1 MSEGTEA
8 TEDRKRRG
16 RFASTSRARAPVLVA
31 LGLALAAFAPAARAE
46 KFHLLP
52 GDSHKSSYTYEPG
65 REYWFDVGGILK
77 VPKGDTKARRGGPLE
92 TITVPPGG
100 SAVTATSFVQGQEY
114 PVVARR
120 SVGTTN
126 ADGSY
131 AYDWFYLHECSPFPS
146 QCEPFTGGIPEEY
159 SRIWVSDK
167 TRSNVPL
174 TAFASGGQFAWPAYQ
189 EDHVYPLTITDADG
203 PLAIEDAFPSFGYS
217 TAGETGSWTLDVFP
231 PGACPATRA
240 GDGKA
245 GEGCAVS
252 DECEWDAFYKRC
264 GDDPAEPAEVLLA
277 ENPQGSSVQVQLFT
291 ADGQR
296 PKARGDH
303 LYTAFFKN
311 APWGLGSGESEPG
324 RVRFSLA
331 RVGPDGEATG
341 KLEVNIIASPPMV
354 CGTTCVGKAWSD
366 VEGEEL
372 RERMEATGGGKFL
385 IESPPI
391 DPEQREAGVEIT
403 TADPPVGEIAVVLSP
418 AGRCVRAFVEKA
430 KQFRRKM
437 NTNGK
442 AHLDDDYPLALIDL
456 AACLEAAKQADKA
469 GKKRGGSKL
478 GLRGSRSGCRP
489 LVASL
494 KARLKGNSTVSYSG
508 KPLSGQAAKKRLRV
522 SCRAER
528 NSVTVT
534 VRARRGSLRK
544 VVGKRLEVGLYRS
557 RAAKGTVTLG
567 VSFTRP

>member
-1 MSEGTEA
+1 
-8 TEDRKRRG
+8 
-16 RFASTSRARAPVLVA
+16 
-31 LGLALAAFAPAARAE
+31 
-46 KFHLLP
+46 
-52 GDSHKSSYTYEPG
+52 
-65 REYWFDVGGILK
+65 
-77 VPKGDTKARRGGPLE
+77 
-92 TITVPPGG
+92 VPPGG
-100 SAVTATSFVQGQEY
+100 SAVTDTSFVPGEEY
-114 PVVARR
+114 PVVARG
-120 SVGTTN
+120 SVGNTN

-131 AYDWFYLHECSPFPS
+131 AYDWFYLHECSPLPS

-159 SRIWVSDK
+159 SRISVADK

-174 TAFASGGQFAWPAYQ
+174 TAFASGGQSAWPAYQ
-189 EDHVYPLTITDADG
+189 EDHAYPLTITDADG

-231 PGACPATRA
+231 PGSCPVARG
-240 GDGKA
+240 GDGQA

-252 DECEWDAFYKRC
+252 DDCVWDAFYKGC
-264 GDDPAEPAEVLLA
+264 GDDPPEPADVLLA
-277 ENPQGSSVQVQLFT
+277 EDPQGDRVPVQLLIG
-291 ADGQR
+291 DGQR
-296 PKARGDH
+296 PAARRNH
-303 LYTAFFKN
+303 LYVAFFKN
-311 APWGLGSGESEPG
+311 APWGLGSPRSEPG

-331 RVGPDGEATG
+331 RVGSTDGEATG

-354 CGTTCVGKAWSD
+354 CGQTCEGKAWSEE
-366 VEGEEL
+366 EGEEL
-372 RERMEATGGGKFL
+372 RERTEVTSGGKVL

-418 AGRCVRAFVEKA
+418 AGMCMRAFVQKA

-437 NTNGK
+437 ATNGK
-442 AHLDDDYPLALIDL
+442 AHLDEDYPLALIEL
-456 AACLEAAKQADKA
+456 VACLEAAKQADKA
-469 GKKRGGSKL
+469 GEKRGGSKL

-522 SCRAER
+522 SCRADL

-544 VVGKRLEVGLYRS
+544 VVGERLEVGLYRS
-557 RAAKGTVTLG
+557 RAAKGTATVGVT
-567 VSFTRP
+567 FKRP